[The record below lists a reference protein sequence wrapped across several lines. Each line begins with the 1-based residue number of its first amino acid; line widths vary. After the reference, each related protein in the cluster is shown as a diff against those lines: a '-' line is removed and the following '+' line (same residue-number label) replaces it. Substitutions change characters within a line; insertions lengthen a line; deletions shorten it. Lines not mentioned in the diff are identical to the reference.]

1 MVFFRKAED
10 GFGDEQEEHGDEEGA
25 PDIAGEGWV
34 RGLAGLVELG
44 VAGAFEGLVQLLAG
58 EDFWVVFLGGAV
70 DGEETLAEAKD
81 AGLVGCVGGIL
92 GALVIKAGSGFS
104 GQGLGG
110 VAADG
115 GEVGGIEAVCSGSDD
130 ALDGG
135 EEDVG
140 IAQI

>member
-1 MVFFRKAED
+1 M
-10 GFGDEQEEHGDEEGA
+10 
-25 PDIAGEGWV
+25 
-34 RGLAGLVELG
+34 AGLVELG

-70 DGEETLAEAKD
+70 DGEEALAEAKD

-92 GALVIKAGSGFS
+92 GALVINAGSGFS

-115 GEVGGIEAVCSGSDD
+115 GEVGGVEAVCSGSDD